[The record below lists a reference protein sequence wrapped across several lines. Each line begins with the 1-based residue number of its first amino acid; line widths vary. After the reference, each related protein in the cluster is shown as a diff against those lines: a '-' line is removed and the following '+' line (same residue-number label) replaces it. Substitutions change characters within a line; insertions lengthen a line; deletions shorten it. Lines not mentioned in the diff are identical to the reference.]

1 MISQNYINLLK
12 NHIKEKI
19 SSLSDELA
27 DYLIDNLFNVNKS
40 NISRTIVTIVGEL
53 TFERTYYETKDRT
66 NKFFYIDEMFL
77 LPKYDH
83 YDPIIEAL
91 AIDLSFDT
99 NQLKAGQ
106 IVGQL
111 FSTIK
116 TISTDIR
123 EKYSIN

>member
-40 NISRTIVTIVGEL
+40 NISRTIVTIIGEL

-66 NKFFYIDEMFL
+66 NKFFY

-99 NQLKAGQ
+99 NQLKDGQ

-111 FSTIK
+111 ISTIK